1 MKTIVHAED
10 NAIDAG
16 NYQSMFVLTTLEK
29 YKKLDQSF
37 LKEV

>member
-1 MKTIVHAED
+1 MKAIVDAED

-29 YKKLDQSF
+29 FKKLDQSF